1 MNLPADMKRIISAI
15 EILGTFEEGAR
26 EYEVCAT
33 VDAGYEEPKSQLVTT
48 LESFLRPVDIRAKE
62 ERLPADWLPAKERVR
77 ESMPLGDALAAAREV
92 FHHWVGRVR
101 RSIPLPLH
109 TT

>member
-1 MNLPADMKRIISAI
+1 MKRIISAI
-15 EILGTFEEGAR
+15 EILGTFAKGER

-33 VDAGYEEPKSQLVTT
+33 VEAAYEEPKSQLVTT
-48 LESFLRPVDIRAKE
+48 LESFLRPVGLRARE
-62 ERLPADWLPAKERVR
+62 ERLPAEWLPPKEQVR
-77 ESMPLGDALAAAREV
+77 ESMPLDDALPAAREV

-101 RSIPLPLH
+101 QSIPLPLH

>member
-1 MNLPADMKRIISAI
+1 MKRIISAI
-15 EILGTFEEGAR
+15 EVLGTFAQGER

-48 LESFLRPVDIRAKE
+48 LESYVRPVGPGVKD
-62 ERLPADWLPAKERVR
+62 ERLPAEWLPAQERIR

-92 FHHWVGRVR
+92 FHYWVNRVR
-101 RSIPLPLH
+101 ESVPLALH
-109 TT
+109 PS